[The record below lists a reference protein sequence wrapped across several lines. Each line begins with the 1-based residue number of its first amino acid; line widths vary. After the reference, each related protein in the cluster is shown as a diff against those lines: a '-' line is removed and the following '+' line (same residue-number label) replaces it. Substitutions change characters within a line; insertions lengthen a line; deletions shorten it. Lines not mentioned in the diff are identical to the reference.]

1 MNGGHEARTQMAGE
15 RRVIVKKVSDYVEGS
30 DNGRDV
36 EKEKVRSK
44 RKLQ

>member
-15 RRVIVKKVSDYVEGS
+15 RRVIVKKLLSVSGEC
-30 DNGRDV
+30 GRDV